1 MTSALGYGLG
11 FGPILYSLSSE
22 IMPAR
27 VKGVCCSLCLAF
39 RYVELFKQ
47 DLGLNHA
54 LGLFGNESIRWM
66 FEFIGLYCFPLK
78 HIDVKVKKKPSID
91 KHYRSR
97 EQTPAFLDQIFVKKN
112 DKR

>member
-1 MTSALGYGLG
+1 MTEGSISSQVFGFLAPTCVMTSALGYGLG

-78 HIDVKVKKKPSID
+78 HIDV
-91 KHYRSR
+91 
-97 EQTPAFLDQIFVKKN
+97 
-112 DKR
+112 